1 MTTATT
7 PDPLPA
13 LEALPDLPRD
23 AEGPVFREPWEA
35 SAFAITLELHA
46 AGHFT
51 WDEWA
56 TALSQQIRTAQAAGD
71 PDLGNTY
78 YRHWLA
84 ALESLVTTR
93 ALATPEALDLRAQDW
108 VRAYRSTPHG
118 QPVELKIG

>member
-1 MTTATT
+1 MPSTAAT
-7 PDPLPA
+7 LPQ
-13 LEALPDLPRD
+13 LDALPDLPRD

-35 SAFAITLELHA
+35 TAFAITLELHTS
-46 AGHFT
+46 GHFT

-56 TALSQQIRTAQAAGD
+56 ATLSTTITAAQDAGD
-71 PDLGNTY
+71 PDLGDTY

-84 ALESLVTTR
+84 ALERLVTEKS
-93 ALATPEALDLRAQDW
+93 LATPDALSLRANDW